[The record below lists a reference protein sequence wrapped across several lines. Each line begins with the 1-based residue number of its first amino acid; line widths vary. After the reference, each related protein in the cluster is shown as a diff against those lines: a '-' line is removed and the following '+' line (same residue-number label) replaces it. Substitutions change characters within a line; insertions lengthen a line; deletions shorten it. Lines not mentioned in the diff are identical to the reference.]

1 MPLTARY
8 TPSWVPADNGSE
20 EEFLGY
26 VGELDVYYQDHR
38 SESVGGHE
46 VAYIVGPSSRMIKRG
61 SPHNFDP
68 YKIENGALE
77 LHDDADSRDVHI
89 ELEEMCLLYQ
99 LLDAFGLLNK
109 EEG

>member
-8 TPSWVPADNGSE
+8 TPSWIPADVEGQ
-20 EEFLGY
+20 EEFLGH
-26 VGELDVYYQDHR
+26 VGALDIYYQDHR
-38 SESVGGHE
+38 SENLGGHE
-46 VAYIVGPSSRMIKRG
+46 VAYIVGPPSRLLRRG

-68 YKIENGALE
+68 YKIENGAIE

-89 ELEEMCLLYQ
+89 ELDEMCLLYQ
-99 LLDAFGLLNK
+99 LLEAKGLLNK